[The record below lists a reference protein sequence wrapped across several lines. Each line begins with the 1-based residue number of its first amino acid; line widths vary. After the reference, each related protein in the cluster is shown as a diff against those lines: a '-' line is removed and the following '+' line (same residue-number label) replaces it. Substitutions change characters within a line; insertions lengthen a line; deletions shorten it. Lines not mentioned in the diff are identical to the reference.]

1 MFEEWVNRNLLRRW
15 RGEAGLSLRRAAELL
30 GVTYATVAHWERGR
44 KVPRPANFARLATLT
59 GLSIEGL
66 AGEWHR
72 WLQARPAGAAGLL
85 EQASR
90 NAGDGIELVAKFEME
105 ENQP

>member
-1 MFEEWVNRNLLRRW
+1 VVEEWVRRNLLRRF
-15 RGEAGLSLRRAAELL
+15 RGEAGLSVRRAADAL
-30 GVTYATVAHWERGR
+30 GVTYATVSQWERGR
-44 KVPRPANFARLATLT
+44 KVPRPANFARLAELT

-72 WLQARPAGAAGLL
+72 WLQERPRPAVGV
-85 EQASR
+85 
-90 NAGDGIELVAKFEME
+90 ELVAKFEME